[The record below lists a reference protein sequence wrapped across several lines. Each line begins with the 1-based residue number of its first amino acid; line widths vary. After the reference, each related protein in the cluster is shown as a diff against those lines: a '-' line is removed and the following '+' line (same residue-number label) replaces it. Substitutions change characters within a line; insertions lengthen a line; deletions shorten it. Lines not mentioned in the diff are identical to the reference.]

1 MTRWFDKLKLSA
13 QERRLVLGGTVVLA
27 LLLNYW
33 LVWPYF
39 GELPKVTAEIERLRR
54 EQTRFSSEISQKAR
68 YERRIQE
75 LRSQGAQVLGEDM
88 ANRVQQSVYNEASTA
103 GVTITRLVPI
113 LQPARTGNRLT
124 NDFFIDNVVN
134 IDVLG
139 GEAELVD
146 FLYRLGASESMIRV
160 RDIKYLRLDPS
171 QTRLSASLDL
181 VASFPKKISTN
192 APARAQ
198 APSPAKTP
206 ASAGA
211 RPASTGTNPP
221 PRGSTAGRPT
231 PPVSR

>member
-13 QERRLVLGGTVVLA
+13 QERRLVLGGMVVLA

-39 GELPKVTAEIERLRR
+39 GELPKVNTEMERLKR
-54 EQTRFSSEISQKAR
+54 EQTRFFGEISQKAK

-88 ANRVQQSVYNEASTA
+88 ANRVQQSVYSEASTA

-113 LQPARTGNRLT
+113 IQPARTGGRQT
-124 NDFFIDNVVN
+124 NDFFVDNVVN

-139 GEAELVD
+139 GESELVD

-192 APARAQ
+192 APARA
-198 APSPAKTP
+198 PVP
-206 ASAGA
+206 GLA
-211 RPASTGTNPP
+211 RPAAAGTNSPS
-221 PRGSTAGRPT
+221 RGSSPVRPT
-231 PPVSR
+231 PPAQR